1 MKKISL
7 IFFVLLITMAF
18 VITPETNPT
27 LRYIKGQIRQLTNAK
42 QFENLYLQTDKPLYE
57 QGETVWFSAFVR
69 HATDFK
75 NAESEIVYVELINPK
90 GAIVVKRNLLMENV
104 AVTGDFQITDD
115 FVGGIYK
122 IKAYTKWMQD
132 VQKEAFTKE
141 ITIQDVVL
149 PNLLMDLNFQR
160 KAYGKGDKAFAN
172 LELKTLKN
180 QPLAN
185 TKIKCSVLFDGI
197 NNAQFFQK
205 TDENGKAIIQVNLP
219 IDLTTNDGLLN
230 VMIDYEG
237 QIESISRPI
246 PIILGDI
253 DVQFLPES
261 GNLLANTKNNIA
273 FKAVN
278 EFGKAADIEG
288 AIYNKKNEIVT
299 YFSSYHLGMGKLEL
313 EPQKDEKYYAKILSP
328 RGIDKKYELP
338 EIDKENCIVQI
349 NDFQSNEI
357 DLTVIS
363 NLNKTLYVLLENRG
377 EVIHTEAIKPTKI
390 PQYQFKI
397 PTDNLPIGMSRI
409 TVIDEKY
416 NALAQRLVFLN
427 QDKQLDISVKTDK
440 ELYLPRENVKAKIT
454 VKDHNGNPVQGNF
467 VMSVADENLLKLA
480 DDKQCNILSQMLLQS
495 DLKGEIEEPNF
506 YFEKQLATDKIDR
519 QKALDLLMMTQGW
532 RRYEWSKIRTAPVKI
547 HRKKEQKII
556 AGKVID
562 INGNLDK
569 TTIEVEGTG
578 VFTKVD
584 YNGHFELKNVDL
596 YEPKT
601 LILKK
606 RNQKL
611 ERKITVNRYR
621 DDLELYFLPIEGRIW
636 DENTEE
642 PIPFANIFIEGQK
655 IGVTTDFDGKFDL
668 QFLLQ
673 EAAKL
678 KLENPVFR
686 IQYIGYNTAKFTLED
701 LEKSNKEIFD
711 IYIGENN
718 MVLESVVIGARGSRN
733 TTDRQ
738 SREVKMPKKSR
749 SKKNRKSQSET
760 KKPAEKG
767 KVNISKFS
775 KISNEKNDENSI
787 AEITATDVVYY
798 YKPRTFKSPKY
809 KTQKPKTRTDFQ
821 TTIYWNGNVQTDK
834 NGVAN
839 VEFTNVDAIT
849 TYRITV
855 EGFGQNGDIGFHQNN
870 LVSSMP
876 FALKLKLPTHLTDGD
891 LIDLPIT
898 LVNNSDK
905 KISGK
910 LKIDWPSNL
919 KKIERFEVNQTLKSN
934 EAKTVFIKCQAFV
947 PKVQE
952 SEFLKVSFKNGEW
965 NDAIERK
972 IEVKNNGFPVN
983 MTFADANVMEKS
995 YTFEINEPMENS
1007 ANISLKLMPTVLN
1020 QVFNDL
1026 ENMIRQPYG
1035 CFEQTSSSNY
1045 PNILALQYM
1054 REMDKTNPKIEAK
1067 ALKYLTEG
1075 YKKLTS
1081 FECKNGGFE
1090 WFGNDPAHEGLTAYG
1105 LMQFV
1110 DMQEVFP
1117 VSSLLINRTAKWL
1130 LSRRDENGG
1139 WQMNE
1144 RSLHSWA
1151 ASPEIFNAYI
1161 TWAVSEAGY
1170 VKKINNEL
1178 DKTYSDAIKT
1188 EDVYVMALAANA
1200 LLNAKDKRGKE
1211 LLADI
1216 ELRQNDN
1223 GSWDGLKH
1231 SIVYSKGQDLTVET
1245 TSLVMLAMMKDNRF
1259 SKKLRK
1265 ANDFLMKS
1273 RNSYGFG
1280 NTQSTV
1286 MALKAII
1293 EYAKNAQKP
1302 QKGGQV
1308 AVYLNGDNIGNFTY
1322 SENQTKDVFLNNLV
1336 SNLPKGQHEIT
1347 VKFTKTKTPIP
1358 FQINLNYATTLPLN
1372 DKYQQVDL
1380 TTTLTKTSVKQGET
1394 IRYQIKIKNVNNI
1407 NRNNPIAIV
1416 GMPAG
1421 TSPQIW
1427 QLKKL
1432 QKEGI
1437 FDYYEIF
1444 DGYLVFYYRTI
1455 KSVETKTINL
1465 DLKAEVKGKFSAPA
1479 SSACLYY
1486 MSEYK
1491 TWTKAETLEI
1501 L

>member
-1 MKKISL
+1 
-7 IFFVLLITMAF
+7 
-18 VITPETNPT
+18 
-27 LRYIKGQIRQLTNAK
+27 
-42 QFENLYLQTDKPLYE
+42 
-57 QGETVWFSAFVR
+57 
-69 HATDFK
+69 
-75 NAESEIVYVELINPK
+75 
-90 GAIVVKRNLLMENV
+90 
-104 AVTGDFQITDD
+104 
-115 FVGGIYK
+115 
-122 IKAYTKWMQD
+122 
-132 VQKEAFTKE
+132 
-141 ITIQDVVL
+141 
-149 PNLLMDLNFQR
+149 
-160 KAYGKGDKAFAN
+160 
-172 LELKTLKN
+172 
-180 QPLAN
+180 
-185 TKIKCSVLFDGI
+185 
-197 NNAQFFQK
+197 
-205 TDENGKAIIQVNLP
+205 
-219 IDLTTNDGLLN
+219 
-230 VMIDYEG
+230 
-237 QIESISRPI
+237 
-246 PIILGDI
+246 
-253 DVQFLPES
+253 
-261 GNLLANTKNNIA
+261 
-273 FKAVN
+273 
-278 EFGKAADIEG
+278 GKAADIEG

-787 AEITATDVVYY
+787 AE
-798 YKPRTFKSPKY
+798 
-809 KTQKPKTRTDFQ
+809 
-821 TTIYWNGNVQTDK
+821 
-834 NGVAN
+834 
-839 VEFTNVDAIT
+839 
-849 TYRITV
+849 
-855 EGFGQNGDIGFHQNN
+855 
-870 LVSSMP
+870 
-876 FALKLKLPTHLTDGD
+876 
-891 LIDLPIT
+891 
-898 LVNNSDK
+898 
-905 KISGK
+905 
-910 LKIDWPSNL
+910 
-919 KKIERFEVNQTLKSN
+919 
-934 EAKTVFIKCQAFV
+934 
-947 PKVQE
+947 
-952 SEFLKVSFKNGEW
+952 
-965 NDAIERK
+965 
-972 IEVKNNGFPVN
+972 
-983 MTFADANVMEKS
+983 
-995 YTFEINEPMENS
+995 
-1007 ANISLKLMPTVLN
+1007 
-1020 QVFNDL
+1020 
-1026 ENMIRQPYG
+1026 
-1035 CFEQTSSSNY
+1035 
-1045 PNILALQYM
+1045 
-1054 REMDKTNPKIEAK
+1054 
-1067 ALKYLTEG
+1067 
-1075 YKKLTS
+1075 
-1081 FECKNGGFE
+1081 
-1090 WFGNDPAHEGLTAYG
+1090 
-1105 LMQFV
+1105 
-1110 DMQEVFP
+1110 
-1117 VSSLLINRTAKWL
+1117 
-1130 LSRRDENGG
+1130 
-1139 WQMNE
+1139 
-1144 RSLHSWA
+1144 
-1151 ASPEIFNAYI
+1151 
-1161 TWAVSEAGY
+1161 
-1170 VKKINNEL
+1170 
-1178 DKTYSDAIKT
+1178 
-1188 EDVYVMALAANA
+1188 
-1200 LLNAKDKRGKE
+1200 
-1211 LLADI
+1211 
-1216 ELRQNDN
+1216 
-1223 GSWDGLKH
+1223 
-1231 SIVYSKGQDLTVET
+1231 
-1245 TSLVMLAMMKDNRF
+1245 
-1259 SKKLRK
+1259 
-1265 ANDFLMKS
+1265 
-1273 RNSYGFG
+1273 
-1280 NTQSTV
+1280 
-1286 MALKAII
+1286 
-1293 EYAKNAQKP
+1293 
-1302 QKGGQV
+1302 
-1308 AVYLNGDNIGNFTY
+1308 
-1322 SENQTKDVFLNNLV
+1322 
-1336 SNLPKGQHEIT
+1336 
-1347 VKFTKTKTPIP
+1347 
-1358 FQINLNYATTLPLN
+1358 
-1372 DKYQQVDL
+1372 
-1380 TTTLTKTSVKQGET
+1380 
-1394 IRYQIKIKNVNNI
+1394 
-1407 NRNNPIAIV
+1407 
-1416 GMPAG
+1416 
-1421 TSPQIW
+1421 
-1427 QLKKL
+1427 
-1432 QKEGI
+1432 
-1437 FDYYEIF
+1437 
-1444 DGYLVFYYRTI
+1444 
-1455 KSVETKTINL
+1455 
-1465 DLKAEVKGKFSAPA
+1465 
-1479 SSACLYY
+1479 
-1486 MSEYK
+1486 
-1491 TWTKAETLEI
+1491 
-1501 L
+1501 